1 MCLSSSSD
9 DCQMEL
15 GPLFVSETFLFSGGG
30 GCQWL
35 NFKITLATND
45 WINDLVKNLHF
56 TLGSYY
62 RTALRCMH
70 TL

>member
-1 MCLSSSSD
+1 MQQRIRQVEIYRSLILKVMCLSSSSD

-45 WINDLVKNLHF
+45 
-56 TLGSYY
+56 
-62 RTALRCMH
+62 
-70 TL
+70 